1 MDVLLADWIS
11 LLLRWAHLITGIAW
25 IGSSFYF
32 IWLDV
37 GLKKHKELPEGV
49 AGESWMVHGGGFY
62 HARKFMVAPPAL
74 PEELH
79 WFKYEAYFT
88 WITGFL
94 LLALI
99 YYWGAESF
107 LIDSRVMALEPWAAI
122 LISLAFLAGGWL
134 VYDLVCKSPLGR
146 NTTVLAVLVFVFSVA
161 AAYGLGLLFSGR
173 AAFIHV
179 GAMLGTIMA
188 ANVFFVIIPNQK
200 KAVASMLDG
209 QEPDPALGL
218 QAKQRS
224 THNNYLTLPVLLMMI
239 SNHYPMTYGQGQS
252 WIFVA
257 GVILLGAVIRHF
269 FNSRNGGARGIA
281 IAWQF
286 PVAAL
291 LVAGLIGVTAIDRGT
306 IGGQSADAE
315 IPSAEDAFAV
325 VQARCVSC
333 HSAKPTDENFE
344 EAPGGI
350 MFDSTE
356 ELKSHAT
363 RVLAQT
369 VLSDVMPLGN
379 ETGMTDDER
388 QLLGAWIR
396 AGTPD

>member
-1 MDVLLADWIS
+1 MDILLAEWLS
-11 LLLRWAHLITGIAW
+11 LLLRWAHLIVGIAW

-32 IWLDV
+32 IWLDL
-37 GLKKHKELPEGV
+37 GLKKRTDLPEGV

-107 LIDSRVMALEPWAAI
+107 LIDPRVLALEPWAAI
-122 LISLAFLAGGWL
+122 LISLAVLAGGWIA
-134 VYDLVCKSPLGR
+134 YDLLCRSPLGR
-146 NTTVLAVLVFVFSVA
+146 NATLLALLVFVFSVA

-173 AAFIHV
+173 AAFLHV

-188 ANVFFVIIPNQK
+188 GNVFFVIIPNQK
-200 KAVASMLDG
+200 KAVAAMLAG
-209 QEPDPALGL
+209 EQPEPALGL

-239 SNHYPMTYGQGQS
+239 SNHYPMTYGHPQA
-252 WIFVA
+252 WVIVA

-269 FNSRNGGARGIA
+269 FNTRNSGGSGLA

-286 PVAAL
+286 PAAAVVAL
-291 LVAGLIGVTAIDRGT
+291 GLVGFTAVGP
-306 IGGQSADAE
+306 GGPGGGELAE
-315 IPSAEDAFAV
+315 TPSAAEAFAV
-325 VQARCVSC
+325 VQARCVNC
-333 HSAKPTDENFE
+333 HSAAPSHEAFE
-344 EAPGGI
+344 EAPGGV
-350 MFDSTE
+350 MFDAPDQ
-356 ELKSHAT
+356 LRSHAA

-379 ETGMTDDER
+379 ETGMTEEER
-388 QLLGAWIR
+388 ALLGAWIR
-396 AGTPD
+396 AGAPE